1 MKKLLSIYFLF
12 ILGTIHLSAQGG
24 LKAEYFDGTEF
35 NRYVATNTV
44 DHIDFYWNQTP
55 PVKGINPHKCSIR
68 YTGRLKSTQTGT
80 YSFSARVD
88 DGIRVWVGEE
98 LIINN
103 WQLNDVGYSEGK
115 VDMKADQYYNIKIE
129 YFNALNEA
137 ELRLLWKIPNDEE
150 RSWFDQWFYGD
161 EPVVIPPQNF
171 SLPLEKEIEEIPAAQ
186 PEPIAEAKPKPKP
199 KPKVKPAPKAKAI
212 PKPKV
217 VQQKP
222 VVVPVKR
229 KIVIDTIQQY
239 IPKNVAFNRA
249 ESEILPIS
257 FPELDK
263 LADFLV
269 KNPTRKIRIEG
280 HTDNIGDMEKN
291 FRLSERRAYAVAA
304 YLVKKGGSPDQLSAQ
319 GFGGTKP
326 LVYSNGEKYHPEN
339 RRVEFIIE

>member
-1 MKKLLSIYFLF
+1 MKNLLSIYFLF
-12 ILGTIHLSAQGG
+12 ILGATYVFAQGG

-44 DHIDFYWNQTP
+44 DHIDFYWDQSP
-55 PVKGINPHKCSIR
+55 PVEGINPHKCSIR
-68 YTGRLKSTQTGT
+68 YTGRLKSPQTGT
-80 YSFSARVD
+80 YAFSARVD
-88 DGIRVWVGEE
+88 DGIRVWVGGT

-103 WQLNDVGYSEGK
+103 WQLNDVGYSEGR
-115 VDMKADQYYNIKIE
+115 VEMKADQFYDIKIE

-137 ELRLLWKIPNDEE
+137 ELRLLWKLPNDDE

-161 EPVVIPPQNF
+161 EPVVIPPQHF
-171 SLPLEKEIEEIPAAQ
+171 APPLEEKIEVLPEPK
-186 PEPIAEAKPKPKP
+186 PEPIAEAKPKS
-199 KPKVKPAPKAKAI
+199 KPKVKPQPKTKPR

-217 VQQKP
+217 VQQDP
-222 VVVPVKR
+222 VPIKR

-269 KNPTRKIRIEG
+269 KNPTRKVRIEG
-280 HTDNIGDMEKN
+280 HTDNIGDMDKN

-304 YLVKKGGSPDQLSAQ
+304 YLVKKGGRSEQLSAK

-326 LVYSNGEKYHPEN
+326 LVRSNDKKYHPEN